1 MDVLTL
7 GKTTTEKASQD
18 GQGQKG
24 HEQAV
29 RRALPRTQIGRR
41 AKPCDQRKASARN
54 ALSQP
59 AGLGEGAEDRQA
71 AISLIETARAN
82 PTLLMIEQIAAALRV
97 TAGELL
103 TSQK

>member
-1 MDVLTL
+1 LAKQPPKKPR
-7 GKTTTEKASQD
+7 KTAKA
-18 GQGQKG
+18 KK
-24 HEQAV
+24 V
-29 RRALPRTQIGRR
+29 TN
-41 AKPCDQRKASARN
+41 KPFGARFPERQSVAARN
-54 ALSQP
+54 LATNVKRLREMHCLSQQDL
-59 AGLGEGAEDRQA
+59 AKVLKTEQA